1 MKSVTKNTLIAYL
14 YGELDEAEAAQVK
27 QYLEE
32 NAAARQEW
40 ERLSSTRVK
49 LQQVEDESI
58 EEPIFWKQQK
68 IQTNTPEGK
77 WKKWAVAAAIFVGI
91 LYSVAWMNIRISL
104 HNNELSIRLGKD
116 SETSIKEVVPAANT
130 LASITTSDTAKLSQ
144 IHTIT
149 NDSVA
154 LKRIVL
160 LEQKLQRQIYA
171 LQMQQSVLQKHQTGL
186 TSEQV
191 AGLMNDLQQEN
202 FETMQ
207 QLLSSAG
214 QQQQLYSQQLLT
226 QLTDY
231 LASQR
236 KDDLQK
242 INAVLN
248 NIVQNTDQKQQ
259 QTDFLLTQVI
269 SKLNEGEKD
278 KEAN

>member
-32 NAAARQEW
+32 NEPARQEW
-40 ERLSSTRVK
+40 ERLSATRVK

-68 IQTNTPEGK
+68 IQTKTYEGK

-91 LYSVAWMNIRISL
+91 LYSIAWMNIRISL

-116 SETSIKEVVPAANT
+116 SETSTKEMVPTST
-130 LASITTSDTAKLSQ
+130 LASINKSDTAKLSQ
-144 IHTIT
+144 LHTIA

-154 LKRIVL
+154 LKRIAL
-160 LEQKLQRQIYA
+160 LEQKLQRQIYT
-171 LQMQQSVLQKHQTGL
+171 LQMQQSILQKHHTGL

-214 QQQQLYSQQLLT
+214 QQQQLYSQQLLS

-231 LASQR
+231 LATQR